1 MKGVLGKYFQ
11 GDKVIWLCIIF
22 LSLIGVAGVYSA
34 TGSLAFTMKGGDTE
48 YYLLKH
54 SVFVVV
60 GFIVMI
66 FCHKMDYRYFSRIA
80 QLLLIISFILLPIT
94 LLLGD
99 STNEAQRR
107 LTILGISFQT
117 SDLAKVSLIMYLSRY
132 LSKKQDKT
140 HEFAT
145 LWPILACIVGVCI
158 FIAPENL
165 STALVLFATCFLLL
179 FIGRI
184 NLKYLG
190 GLFGMGLLAA
200 VLGIVFLL
208 NVDADGWAKH
218 TRIPTWKA
226 RVERYVGGD
235 EVESLQVKQAKIAV
249 STGGVFGKGPGKSTQ
264 RVFLPHSYSDF
275 IYAFLVEEYGLIL
288 GGLGIM
294 AAYLLILF
302 RTIRIV
308 IKSPKAF
315 GALLAVG
322 LGFYL
327 CIQAFIHMGVSV
339 SLLPVTGLTLPLIS
353 LGGTSIIFNSIAF
366 GAILSVSRFIDEA
379 EGGEV
384 VNA

>member
-1 MKGVLGKYFQ
+1 MQVFNKYFK
-11 GDKVIWLCIIF
+11 GDRLIWLCIIF

-34 TGSLAFTMKGGDTE
+34 TGSLAFALKGGDTE

-54 SVFVVV
+54 TVFVVV
-60 GFIVMI
+60 GFIIMY
-66 FCHKMDYRYFSRIA
+66 FCQMMDYRYFSRIA
-80 QLLLIISFILLPIT
+80 QLLLILSFILLPIT

-99 STNEAQRR
+99 DTNDATRR

-117 SDLAKVSLIMYLSRY
+117 SDLAKVSLIMYISRY

-140 HEFAT
+140 HEFST
-145 LWPILACIVGVCI
+145 LWPILACIVVICLM
-158 FIAPENL
+158 IAPENL

-179 FIGRI
+179 FLGRI

-190 GLFGMGLLAA
+190 GLFGAMLLAA
-200 VLGIVFLL
+200 TLGLVFLL
-208 NVDADGWAKH
+208 NVDSDGWAKS

-226 RVERYVGGD
+226 RVERYMGGD
-235 EVESLQVKQAKIAV
+235 EGESVQVKQAKIAV
-249 STGGVFGKGPGKSTQ
+249 STGGLFGKGPGKSTQ

-275 IYAFLVEEYGLIL
+275 MFAFLIEEYGLII
-288 GGLGIM
+288 GGIGIM
-294 AAYLLILF
+294 LAYLLILF

-322 LGFYL
+322 LGFFL

-339 SLLPVTGLTLPLIS
+339 SLLPVTGLTLPLVS
-353 LGGTSIIFNSIAF
+353 MGGTSIIFNSIAF
-366 GAILSVSRFIDEA
+366 GAILSVSRFIDEK
-379 EGGEV
+379 EGDVPNG
-384 VNA
+384 